1 MQAAP
6 EAIRGGM
13 CGMLGRVD
21 MSRGAASTGVAATAP
36 ASSGDAFP
44 GAPAF
49 TTCTYNFRPA
59 LDGVTGRHYT
69 TWLPIKALN
78 PADAAAR
85 LTQAATAANLS
96 VTSNERHGTL
106 TEVTI
111 VQPLPD
117 QGRSARSRS
126 ASCWRSRW
134 A

>member
-1 MQAAP
+1 
-6 EAIRGGM
+6 
-13 CGMLGRVD
+13 MLGRVD

-36 ASSGDAFP
+36 ASSGDLSGRARLYHLHVQLP
-44 GAPAF
+44 
-49 TTCTYNFRPA
+49 PA

-117 QGRSARSRS
+117 QARSARSRS